1 MVNSN
6 FMTRKRHKRFLAT
19 WLLALV
25 FSLGLAPQAQGERLV
40 IHIQAEGPLT
50 PAMLNYVQR
59 GVRIAQE
66 RDAEALIFQLD
77 TPGGE
82 VNLMQDMVKELRGSR
97 TPVVVYIAP
106 QGAAGWS
113 AGTVVA
119 LAAHVIAMAPETGIG
134 AASPVGLG
142 EELPDTMVSKVKQS
156 MRALVRELA
165 APRGERVVEWA
176 EAAIEDAVAASASEA
191 LEMGLADLIAGDLD
205 DLLRQLDGLQV
216 QVRGEPVILH
226 TAHARVERVSM
237 SLIER
242 ILHIVVDST
251 IVLALLS
258 IGAQAIL
265 IEISNPG
272 GWVAGFIG
280 IVCIALGVYGL
291 GVLPANGLGLVLIA
305 LAVGLFV
312 MDVNAPTHGAL
323 TLAGTITMI
332 AGALT
337 LFNSSDTPQ
346 YARISP
352 AFVAVVAL
360 CFAGTSF
367 FILTKAV
374 RSRGL
379 RPQVGVESLVGA
391 VAQARTD
398 LAPQGTVFV
407 QGERW
412 RAEAQDAPIA
422 AGEEV
427 EIVAVQGFCLYVKR
441 KE

>member
-1 MVNSN
+1 MNSN
-6 FMTRKRHKRFLAT
+6 FTTHKRHKRFLT
-19 WLLALV
+19 ILLLALI
-25 FSLGLAPQAQGERLV
+25 FSLGLAPQAQSERLV

-50 PAMLNYVQR
+50 PAMLDYVQR
-59 GVRIAQE
+59 GVRIARE
-66 RDAEALIFQLD
+66 RGAEALIFQLD

-82 VNLMQDMVKELRGSR
+82 VGLMQDIVKELRGSQ

-106 QGAAGWS
+106 RGAAGWS
-113 AGTVVA
+113 AGTVIA
-119 LAAHVIAMAPETGIG
+119 LAGHVIAMAPETGIG

-142 EELPDTMVSKVKQS
+142 EELPDTAASKVKQS

-176 EAAIEDAVAASASEA
+176 EAAIEDAAAASASEA
-191 LEMGLADLIAGDLD
+191 LEMGLADLVADDLD
-205 DLLRQLDGLQV
+205 ALLLQLDGLEV
-216 QVRGEPVILH
+216 QVSGEQVILH
-226 TAHARVERVSM
+226 TANARIERVSM

-242 ILHIVVDST
+242 ILHIVVNPT
-251 IVLALLS
+251 IVLALLG
-258 IGAQAIL
+258 IGVQAIL

-272 GWVAGFIG
+272 GWIAGFIG
-280 IVCIALGVYGL
+280 IVCIALGIYGL
-291 GVLPANGLGLVLIA
+291 GVLPVNGLGLVLIA
-305 LAVGLFV
+305 LAVGLFI

-323 TLAGTITMI
+323 TIAGLITMI
-332 AGALT
+332 AGALA
-337 LFNSSDTPQ
+337 LFNSGNTPQ

-352 AFVAVVAL
+352 VFVVVVAL
-360 CFAGTSF
+360 CFAATSF
-367 FILTKAV
+367 FILTKSV
-374 RSRGL
+374 QSRRL
-379 RPQVGVESLVGA
+379 RPQAGVESLVGA

-398 LAPQGTVFV
+398 LDPQGTVFV

-427 EIVAVQGFCLYVKR
+427 EIVAVQGFCLHVKR

>member
-1 MVNSN
+1 MNLY
-6 FMTRKRHKRFLAT
+6 FTTRKRHKRFLAIL
-19 WLLALV
+19 LLALV
-25 FSLGLAPQAQGERLV
+25 FSLGLAPQAQSERLV
-40 IHIQAEGPLT
+40 IHIQAKGPLT
-50 PAMLNYVQR
+50 PAMFNYVQR
-59 GVRIAQE
+59 GLRIARE

-82 VNLMQDMVKELRGSR
+82 VGLMQDIVKELRGSQ

-113 AGTVVA
+113 AGTVIA
-119 LAAHVIAMAPETGIG
+119 LAAHVIAMAPKTGIG

-142 EELPDTMVSKVKQS
+142 EELPDTVASKLKQS

-165 APRGERVVEWA
+165 APRGEQVVEWA

-191 LEMGLADLIAGDLD
+191 LEMGLADLVADDLD
-205 DLLRQLDGLQV
+205 DLLLQLDGLEITMG
-216 QVRGEPVILH
+216 GEQVILH
-226 TAHARVERVSM
+226 TANARVERVSM

-242 ILHIVVDST
+242 ILHIVVNPA
-251 IVLALLS
+251 IAFMLFG
-258 IGAQAIL
+258 IGVQAIL
-265 IEISNPG
+265 IEFSNPG
-272 GWVAGFIG
+272 GWIAGFVG
-280 IVCIALGVYGL
+280 FLCIALGVYGM
-291 GVLPANGLGLVLIA
+291 GVLPVNGLGLALIA
-305 LAVGLFV
+305 LAVGLFII
-312 MDVNAPTHGAL
+312 DVNAPTHGAL
-323 TLAGTITMI
+323 TIAGLITMI
-332 AGALT
+332 AGALV
-337 LFNSSDTPQ
+337 LFNSGDTPQ

-352 AFVAVVAL
+352 VFVVVVAL

-379 RPQVGVESLVGA
+379 RPQAGVESMVGA
-391 VAQARTD
+391 IAQARTD
-398 LAPQGTVFV
+398 LNPQGTVFV

-427 EIVAVQGFCLYVKR
+427 EIVAVDGFCLHVKR
-441 KE
+441 KG